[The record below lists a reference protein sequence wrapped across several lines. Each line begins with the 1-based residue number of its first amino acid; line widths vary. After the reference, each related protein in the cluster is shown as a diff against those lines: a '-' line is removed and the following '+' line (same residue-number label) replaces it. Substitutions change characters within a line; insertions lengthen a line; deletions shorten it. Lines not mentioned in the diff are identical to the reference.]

1 MVCVCVCNVYVCV
14 SVFVCVEVCHKT
26 WETECVCVWV
36 MCAGLC
42 VCQGTCVILS
52 WIITDRDC
60 SCPVWWYLIWRV
72 LIATCKQLVWS
83 IRIGRN
89 IPIWVLCLILGSGPG
104 AALPLEVTGPCS
116 RAIGTWSPRSSAYR
130 AVCVPSVDIPTPRTH
145 TSTVYRAVSQVP
157 PHLAAS
163 MVITQMRIN
172 NIT

>member
-1 MVCVCVCNVYVCV
+1 MT
-14 SVFVCVEVCHKT
+14 S
-26 WETECVCVWV
+26 
-36 MCAGLC
+36 LS
-42 VCQGTCVILS
+42 ILS
-52 WIITDRDC
+52 SQVVTCHDDLSLVASQGGEIHTEEEFNPCIR
-60 SCPVWWYLIWRV
+60 VLNWRV

-130 AVCVPSVDIPTPRTH
+130 AVYVPSVEIPTPRTH

-157 PHLAAS
+157 PHFAAS
-163 MVITQMRIN
+163 MVILPRLPHQLRGAVRTY
-172 NIT
+172 